1 MSRFPLVVGSLA
13 AAALLTACGT
23 QVPAGNSSTPTPTE
37 TVATSAPTEPAP
49 DATPDS
55 SDSDETPADELA
67 DSTITA
73 QGLGPIRLGM
83 SLSEAQAHGWVA
95 ASKVCENAW
104 DADEELLEQG
114 ASLKFHD
121 DRLQEIWVGKPTWAT
136 DAGARVGDSAESL
149 AEAYGS
155 DLKSETRNSNGRDYE
170 ARYVPD
176 DAEEIL
182 FLGHSPED
190 PSVATIIVRHRDAP
204 LLEGC

>member
-23 QVPAGNSSTPTPTE
+23 QAPATNSSTPTPTE
-37 TVATSAPTEPAP
+37 TVVTSAPTEPDTDTTP
-49 DATPDS
+49 DADQ
-55 SDSDETPADELA
+55 TPADDELV

-95 ASKVCENAW
+95 ESKVCENTW

-136 DAGARVGDSAESL
+136 DAGARVGDSADSL
-149 AEAYGS
+149 AEAYGP
-155 DLKSETRNSNGRDYE
+155 DLKSENRNSNGRDYE
-170 ARYVPD
+170 ARYVTD

-182 FLGHSPED
+182 FLGRSPED
-190 PSVATIIVRHRDAP
+190 RSVATIIVRHRDAP